1 MSKTG
6 LEFILF
12 GLLIVSLILLGII
25 ISDPGEYLKLI
36 EKIDYYNF
44 NIDRGDTYSGIPISS
59 DRTLWMEKDNM
70 VLMYKHVISLLTF
83 FSCTC
88 LICLSYLVSKK

>member
-12 GLLIVSLILLGII
+12 VLLIVSLILLGII

-44 NIDRGDTYSGIPISS
+44 NMDRGVSG

-70 VLMYKHVISLLTF
+70 VLMYKTVINGLTF